1 MKMKRF
7 LLLTSA
13 FYTLLMLASPAY
25 SQIGRRFPSERKVVK
40 DPVTGT
46 MLTFLTSTPTGDSK
60 IYQTHNQWTSDGQW
74 LIFRSGR
81 VPGEA
86 MAVNEKTGEM
96 VQVTEGG
103 YMGMLNIARKS
114 MKLYFMRNVGG
125 NTFQRRNRDSSQRA
139 TSDTMSRRMM
149 TNMPVQ
155 IIEVDLAKVFAD
167 SKAGTMKPAPVYQR
181 VCGTTPAEIGAG
193 GDMALDGAED
203 WAYFRVGRE
212 EAAKHLPAG
221 TKLEGNFG
229 PRNMGAG
236 PSGIAGMNVK
246 TGEIK
251 YVVSVP
257 FQIGHIQT
265 NPWVPGEIV
274 FCWETGGKSPQ
285 RTWTVMSDG
294 TGLRPLYPES
304 EYEWVTHEA
313 VISRDEVAMAIMGH
327 RKIPGT
333 NIGVNAPGTA
343 VSGPNPGQEAAWGP
357 SGTREKPTGLAIVNL
372 RTREMTIA
380 GQTPSGSGLWHVS
393 GSPDG
398 RWAVGDD
405 FSRSIYLI
413 DRHTREMIML
423 STGHKETAADHPH
436 PTMSPDGTK
445 IQIQSAM
452 LSADNRSMNI
462 CIIPVPEAWL
472 KRTYSDTPK

>member
-1 MKMKRF
+1 MKRF
-7 LLLTSA
+7 HVIFTIFILAITAVTA
-13 FYTLLMLASPAY
+13 FA
-25 SQIGRRFPSERKVVK
+25 QIGRRFPSEKKIVK

-46 MLTFLTSTPTGDSK
+46 MLTFLTSTPAGDSK

-74 LIFRSGR
+74 VIFRSNR
-81 VPGEA
+81 VRGEA
-86 MAVNEKTGEM
+86 MAVNEKTGDI

-103 YMGMLNIARKS
+103 YTGMLNVARNT
-114 MKLYFMRNVGG
+114 MRL
-125 NTFQRRNRDSSQRA
+125 FFLRDPNPKPPRPQGPPTGPPTPRP
-139 TSDTMSRRMM
+139 M
-149 TNMPVQ
+149 Q
-155 IIEVDLAKVFAD
+155 IVEVDLAKLFAD
-167 SKAGTMKPAPVYQR
+167 SAAGKMGPADKYQR
-181 VCGTTPAEIGAG
+181 ICGTTPANIEAG
-193 GDMALDGAED
+193 GDMALDGDEN
-203 WAYFRVGRE
+203 WAYFRVGQT
-212 EAAKHLPAG
+212 EAAKHLAPG
-221 TKLEGNFG
+221 TKIESNFG

-236 PSGIAGMNVK
+236 PSGIAAMNVN

-274 FCWETGGKSPQ
+274 FCWETGGKAPQ

-294 TGLRPLYPES
+294 SGLRPLYPES
-304 EYEWVTHEA
+304 PYEWITHEA
-313 VISRDEVAMAIMGH
+313 VISKDEIAFAIMGH
-327 RKIPGT
+327 RKIPGIT
-333 NIGVNAPGTA
+333 KDVAAGTS
-343 VSGPNPGQEAAWGP
+343 VSGANPGQEPEWGP

-372 RTREMTIA
+372 RTREMVIA

-413 DRHTREMIML
+413 DRHTHEMIML
-423 STGHKETAADHPH
+423 STGHKTTAQDHPH

-445 IQIQSAM
+445 IEIQSAM
-452 LSADNRSMNI
+452 LSADGRSMNI
-462 CIIPVPEAWL
+462 CIIPVPEEWL
-472 KRTYSDTPK
+472 KRKY